1 MKNNAKTVYNSLR
14 IREGKTINAKIV
26 PEDQALKTGSIENA
40 RELGGYINK
49 SRNLSSCR
57 TSSSSKKLI

>member
-14 IREGKTINAKIV
+14 IREGKTINTKIV

-49 SRNLSSCR
+49 SGKCHGLDEERIR
-57 TSSSSKKLI
+57 FP